1 MTKVAQIGTHRA
13 ATVSAARAEPEL
25 SLVPVAAPGERAL
38 QLFTEAR
45 SISLEHLAALQ
56 AAIVGTRD
64 LADEVVAAGDLYAVG
79 LQDFA
84 RRLSEELFWRA
95 KALEALAE
103 RQGVVA
109 HRRQGSRA
117 S

>member
-1 MTKVAQIGTHRA
+1 MTKVTQIGTHRA
-13 ATVSAARAEPEL
+13 ATVSAARVEPEL
-25 SLVPVAAPGERAL
+25 SLVPAAAPGERAR
-38 QLFTEAR
+38 QLLSEAR

-56 AAIVGTRD
+56 AAIIGARD

-84 RRLSEELFWRA
+84 RRFSEELFWRA
-95 KALEALAE
+95 KALEALVE
-103 RQGVVA
+103 RQDVVA
-109 HRRQGSRA
+109 RRQGSRV